1 MNEIKLTKEEYTKL
15 EKELQHLEQNER
27 SLVAKLL
34 KEAIEQGDLSEN
46 DAYAQAKDQQARL
59 EMRIREVKQ
68 TLKMAKI
75 VYKTN
80 TDKVQVGSSIQVKNS
95 EGNEREFTIVS
106 AESANPSSGKISYN
120 SPIGKAFMG
129 HHRGDKIQIT
139 LPMGNKEYTILN
151 IN

>member
-34 KEAIEQGDLSEN
+34 KEAIEQGDLGEN
-46 DAYAQAKDQQARL
+46 DAYTQAKDRQARL

-68 TLKMAKI
+68 TLKMAEI

-95 EGNEREFTIVS
+95 EGSERKFTIVS
-106 AESANPSSGKISYN
+106 AESADPSRGKISYN

-129 HHRGDKIQIT
+129 HKKNDEIEIELHTGK
-139 LPMGNKEYTILN
+139 KKYTILE
-151 IN
+151 ID

>member
-68 TLKMAKI
+68 TLKMAEI

-139 LPMGNKEYTILN
+139 
-151 IN
+151 

>member
-68 TLKMAKI
+68 TLKMAEI